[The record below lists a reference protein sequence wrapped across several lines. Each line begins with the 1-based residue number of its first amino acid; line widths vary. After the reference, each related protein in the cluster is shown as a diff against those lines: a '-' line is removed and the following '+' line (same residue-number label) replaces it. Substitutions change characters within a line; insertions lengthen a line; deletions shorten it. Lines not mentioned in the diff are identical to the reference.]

1 MVLMTPVM
9 PYAAAKIITI
19 RKRCSKFARH
29 DGAACHGVGAL
40 AISTPM
46 PVPKTVR
53 MRRWGSRRFRLRKPR
68 SSWCLASCRMMI
80 EMITEMTTPA
90 RNPIAAYPRM
100 VNRSKATSVAV
111 SSVGSMQTTVAAA
124 SCGWPFSR
132 VSECWPT
139 RPAVPPCGGTAA
151 GCGRRRRSIRAARTA
166 PPLPGLRQPA
176 RAPPSRR

>member
-1 MVLMTPVM
+1 MRARMASSMVLMTPVM

-40 AISTPM
+40 ANSTPM

-124 SCGWPFSR
+124 SCG
-132 VSECWPT
+132 
-139 RPAVPPCGGTAA
+139 
-151 GCGRRRRSIRAARTA
+151 
-166 PPLPGLRQPA
+166 
-176 RAPPSRR
+176 